1 MRPEDQPEDRMAPAV
16 TIPSTPG
23 VHLDDTDTLP
33 DPVAPVATAVPAF
46 IGYTPRAD
54 RAGVSCIGVP
64 VKIHSFE
71 EFAAYFLLPEVPA
84 SAQTQ
89 APPVR
94 QYRPQYYLVPQAS
107 EPKVGA
113 FLWIGDTRYA
123 VLPDPT
129 TIHHLYNSVRLFY
142 QNGGGEAWI
151 VSVGGYGP
159 PSGKPIAAP
168 DAPVINPN
176 VVLADLLRGLDALK
190 HEQEPTLYLCPDAI
204 LLPAQDN
211 ATLMQAMLAQA
222 QTLRTAVCLFDVING
237 DRPTPDRYPQDIA
250 AFRDATGDVG
260 LDFGVCYYPF
270 IGTSL
275 MNDELDHSNLFGGD
289 LEPLAALIAPPTPQ
303 PSAEAVLFDQLRE
316 FIRSGQAV
324 ESTVDATLRTIS
336 PIYAEIIR
344 QIRSVAGL
352 LPPSGAMAGVYA
364 TNDADNGVWQAPANV
379 GIVGA
384 DSLPI
389 QLTDSQQAPLNV
401 DAVTGKSINA
411 IRFLNGLGILV
422 WGARTLD
429 GNSQD
434 WRYVPTR
441 RTAIFLE
448 QSMRR
453 IALAHAFSPNDA
465 NTWSTVQATIAAF
478 LTDVW
483 KQGGLQGAA
492 PAESFQVTV
501 GLGET
506 MTPDD
511 LLDGVMRVTALVAL
525 THPAEFIVIT
535 FEQAMTASG

>member
-1 MRPEDQPEDRMAPAV
+1 MPTDPIAAV
-16 TIPSTPG
+16 TAA
-23 VHLDDTDTLP
+23 TDAFP
-33 DPVAPVATAVPAF
+33 DAAAPVATAVPAF

-54 RAGVSCIGVP
+54 RDGVSYVGKP
-64 VKIHSFE
+64 VKVGSFE
-71 EFAAYFLLPEVPA
+71 EFAAYFLLPEAPA

-113 FLWIGDTRYA
+113 SLWIGDTRYA
-123 VLPDPT
+123 VLPDPA

-190 HEQEPTLYLCPDAI
+190 NEQEPTLYLCPDAI
-204 LLPAQDN
+204 LLSAQDN
-211 ATLMQAMLAQA
+211 ATLMQAMLTRA

-237 DRPTPDRYPQDIA
+237 DRPTAGGYLQDIA
-250 AFRDATGDVG
+250 AFRNATGDAG

-275 MNDELDHSNLFGGD
+275 MNDELDYSNLFGGD

-303 PSAEAVLFDQLRE
+303 PSAEAVRFEQLRE

-344 QIRSVAGL
+344 QVRNVAGL

-364 TNDADNGVWQAPANV
+364 TNDADNGVWHAPANV

-411 IRFLNGLGILV
+411 IRFFGGADGLGILV

-429 GNSQD
+429 GNSDD
-434 WRYVPTR
+434 WRFVPTR
-441 RTAIFLE
+441 RAAIFIE
-448 QSMRR
+448 QTMRR
-453 IALAHAFSPNDA
+453 IAHAHAFSPNDA
-465 NTWSTVQATIAAF
+465 NTWSTVQAAIVAF
-478 LTDVW
+478 LADVW

-492 PAESFQVTV
+492 PAEAFQVTV
-501 GLGET
+501 GLGVT

-511 LLDGVMRVTALVAL
+511 LLDGVMRVAALVAL
-525 THPAEFIVIT
+525 THPAEFIAIT
-535 FEQAMTASG
+535 FEQEMTAAG